1 MAETKETK
9 EAMQHESNQPAKG
22 SQQSRQVQPTQRGLA
37 RRTGPFWNESP
48 FALMNQLTSEM
59 EQLFENFGLGRG
71 FGDFGGRSFWNRGL
85 RQLEQS
91 IWSPQIEVMEREG
104 HIIVRADLPG
114 LAKDDVK
121 VEITDD
127 AVTLQGER
135 KHEHEQCDE
144 SFCRSERSFGRFY
157 RSIPLPDG
165 IDAEKAKADFRDGV
179 LEITIPAP
187 QRESRRRQ
195 IEIGEGTDQAAPR
208 AGAQTTGKS

>member
-1 MAETKETK
+1 MAETKSTE
-9 EAMQHESNQPAKG
+9 EALQRESNQPTKG
-22 SQQSRQVQPTQRGLA
+22 SQQRVQPTHRGVTRPLW
-37 RRTGPFWNESP
+37 TENPL
-48 FALMNQLTSEM
+48 ALMNQLTSEM
-59 EQLFENFGLGRG
+59 EQLFENFGLSRG
-71 FGDFGGRSFWNRGL
+71 FGDFGGRSLWNRGL

-104 HIIVRADLPG
+104 EIIVRADLPG
-114 LAKDDVK
+114 LTKDDVN

-135 KHEHEQCDE
+135 KHEHEQCDD
-144 SFCRSERSFGRFY
+144 SFCRSERSFGSFY

-165 IDAEKAKADFRDGV
+165 IDAEKAKADFRNGV

-187 QRESRRRQ
+187 QRKSRRRQ
-195 IEIGEGTDQAAPR
+195 IEIGEGTDQTAPR